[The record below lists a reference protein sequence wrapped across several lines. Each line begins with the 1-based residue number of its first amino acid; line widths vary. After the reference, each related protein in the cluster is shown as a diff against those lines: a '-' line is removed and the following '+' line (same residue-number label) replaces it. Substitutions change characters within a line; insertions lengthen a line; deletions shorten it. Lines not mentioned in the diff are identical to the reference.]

1 MAMRSLWVGAL
12 ASLALGAAFAEAS
25 NSDPASEQELTAL
38 RQQVTELA
46 ETVTRLRDRVDELE
60 SVRPAGTVPVQGVTD
75 SSPPTVLAWQ
85 AEEAVPRLRFGGDFR
100 YRAETIR
107 IAEQPDRDRQR
118 FRARLRAR
126 LGLSD
131 TVTVGLGLS
140 SGGASPASGTQSF
153 DDGASYKDVDFDQ
166 AFVSW
171 RAPVPG
177 MSVIAGKMVNP
188 FRRVGGYDLL
198 WDSELFPE
206 GVAVV
211 VERDRWFAS
220 MAEFLLEERPSSA
233 DTWLFGAQAGMHFD
247 LGGRSRLTAGLGWF
261 DYRGVAGRAPLF
273 EPMDSAGNRIDAA
286 GNYVSDFDQL
296 EAFLELRGTVF
307 EQPLLL
313 FGDLV
318 NNTGAEAED
327 FGYAAGIRL
336 GAGEPGRPW
345 RVGYAYQDLEA
356 DAVLG
361 LFTGTDF
368 AGGGTGKWGHRL
380 RLDYALGSRVMSR
393 VTWYANQRLAADGGS
408 EDYDRVQ
415 LELNLNW

>member
-1 MAMRSLWVGAL
+1 MTPL
-12 ASLALGAAFAEAS
+12 
-25 NSDPASEQELTAL
+25 Q
-38 RQQVTELA
+38 
-46 ETVTRLRDRVDELE
+46 
-60 SVRPAGTVPVQGVTD
+60 SVVD
-75 SSPPTVLAWQ
+75 SSPQTVLAMQ
-85 AEEAVPRLRFGGDFR
+85 SRGVSPRLRFGGDFR

-107 IAEQPDRDRQR
+107 ITEQPARDRQR

-140 SGGASPASGTQSF
+140 SGGAAPASGTQSF
-153 DDGASYKDVDFDQ
+153 DAGASYKDVDFDQ
-166 AFVSW
+166 AFLTW

-177 MSVIAGKMVNP
+177 MSMTAGKMVNP

-211 VERDRWFAS
+211 LERDGWFAS
-220 MAEFLLEERPSSA
+220 VAEFLLEERPSSA
-233 DTWLFGAQAGMHFD
+233 DAWLFGAQAGMHFD
-247 LGGRSRLTAGLGWF
+247 VRGTSRLTTGVGWF

-273 EPMDSAGNRIDAA
+273 EPTDSAGNRIDSA
-286 GNYVSDFDQL
+286 GNYASDFDQL
-296 EAFLELRGTVF
+296 EAFLELRGRVF

-318 NNTGAEAED
+318 TNTRAAAED
-327 FGYAAGIRL
+327 FGYAAGLRL

-380 RLDYALGSRVMSR
+380 RFDYALGPRVISRA
-393 VTWYANQRLAADGGS
+393 TWYANRRLNADGGS

-415 LELNLNW
+415 IELNVNW